1 MSKMSLEEATLKAL
15 YDELDD
21 SKEVTNVDGII
32 DDVLVIT
39 DPEISGDEYDE
50 IIERAQELVEDTPEG
65 DIPLDEDYLGQ
76 YAQTCPLCGATFVT
90 EEILE
95 PGATCPICLD
105 VPEAFV
111 MKGKLEAED
120 KVAADNGLVD
130 EEAENEEM
138 EAADVNEEIE
148 NETFEDNDEDLE
160 ALEKELAS
168 VQLSGNKLTEGF
180 EKCQAT
186 LPLDNYHSMGIIVSE
201 NGETVQY
208 MYSNDDEKVYESE
221 IEYDEEG
228 NPFFKDE
235 EGTVWNISDFMRVDY
250 MKESKEVK
258 EESKFLKGDKFKN
271 KEGAV
276 LIVDEVDAE
285 GRPQFYIYNPETDKR
300 GDMLSTDSFETL
312 EKILSDNHY
321 TKMEEDINWETKGKE
336 NDEIELPSTQ
346 DGTAKE
352 EIEAMLDRAY
362 TRALEKPLEESTDE
376 EVEDIHTRI
385 ENAESIEEIQD
396 IIYTIEDNDL
406 ETEAM
411 LAYQQCLEDGDDLEA
426 VKDFVIVTIEDNA
439 KYEESLEEDIEKKE
453 ELFIPDY
460 EHVQE
465 WTDKQVAEWI
475 VDNFKEITHRDI
487 EDVYNRPTEEDEETP
502 LFKDEVIDE
511 TAPAI
516 DDMISKLG
524 FNGKRREEILYAID
538 DCLVAH
544 RNDNP
549 APVFNEEEKVEEDKS
564 ALEKSMDALD
574 EIERLANGDVELLKI
589 GQEMGLIDFK
599 KYLQDKGLLKED
611 IQEEIEEVASLIDIQ
626 DLEACGDALN
636 KLYDAAVGGESDFLN
651 ANYRDE
657 LAQLCDRLDKILQ
670 TAKETRKGIEE

>member
-21 SKEVTNVDGII
+21 SRDITNVDGLVE
-32 DDVLVIT
+32 DVLVIT
-39 DPEISGDEYDE
+39 DPEVSSEEYEE
-50 IIERAQELVEDTPEG
+50 IIERAQEIVEDTPEG
-65 DIPLDEDYLGQ
+65 NIPLDEDYLGQ

-95 PGATCPICLD
+95 PGATCPICLE

-111 MKGKLEAED
+111 MVGRLEGDEAVAE
-120 KVAADNGLVD
+120 KNGLLD
-130 EEAENEEM
+130 NEEG
-138 EAADVNEEIE
+138 EESFGEE
-148 NETFEDNDEDLE
+148 NNVIPTSEKSEDDIAIDEFEDNDEDIE
-160 ALEKELAS
+160 RLEKELAS
-168 VQLSGNKLTEGF
+168 KEVPQGNILTE
-180 EKCQAT
+180 
-186 LPLDNYHSMGIIVSE
+186 S
-201 NGETVQY
+201 
-208 MYSNDDEKVYESE
+208 KV
-221 IEYDEEG
+221 
-228 NPFFKDE
+228 
-235 EGTVWNISDFMRVDY
+235 
-250 MKESKEVK
+250 
-258 EESKFLKGDKFKN
+258 EESINVGDTFRN
-271 KEGAV
+271 HLGAV
-276 LIVDEVDAE
+276 IVVVEPDNE
-285 GRPQFYIYNPETDKR
+285 GRPCWYVYNPETKVK
-300 GDMLSTDSFETL
+300 GEILSTDSYETFE
-312 EKILSDNHY
+312 KVLSDNGY
-321 TKMEEDINWETKGKE
+321 EKAEVVIEE
-336 NDEIELPSTQ
+336 
-346 DGTAKE
+346 AKE
-352 EIEAMLDRAY
+352 IVEETVTEEI
-362 TRALEKPLEESTDE
+362 
-376 EVEDIHTRI
+376 VEDIHTRI

-439 KYEESLEEDIEKKE
+439 KYEESLEEEKKVKFSIDGEEKVSYTAEDEFDGEREATIELVAQENGVSEDEVQVEVVEESLEKKE
-453 ELFIPDY
+453 ELLIPDY

-487 EDVYNRPTEEDEETP
+487 EDVYNRPSEEDEETP

-549 APVFNEEEKVEEDKS
+549 TPVFNKEEKVEEEKS

-574 EIERLANGDVELLKI
+574 EIERLANGDEELLKL
-589 GQEMGLIDFK
+589 GQEMGLVDFK
-599 KYLQDKGLLKED
+599 KYLQDKGLLKEA
-611 IQEEIEEVASLIDIQ
+611 ITIEGLEGNASLEDIE
-626 DLEACGDALN
+626 DLEAAGNALN
-636 KLYDAAVGGESDFLN
+636 KIWDAIVGGESDFLN
-651 ANYRDE
+651 TNYRDE
-657 LAQLCDRLDKILQ
+657 ISSICDQFDAILQ
-670 TAKETRKGIEE
+670 AAKDTRKDIEE

>member
-21 SKEVTNVDGII
+21 SRDITDVDGLVE
-32 DDVLVIT
+32 DVLVIT
-39 DPEISGDEYDE
+39 DPEVSSEEYEE
-50 IIERAQELVEDTPEG
+50 IIERAQEIVEDTPEG
-65 DIPLDEDYLGQ
+65 NIPLDEDYLGQ

-95 PGATCPICLD
+95 PGATCPICLE

-111 MKGKLEAED
+111 MVGRLEGDDAVAE
-120 KVAADNGLVD
+120 KNGLLD
-130 EEAENEEM
+130 NEEG
-138 EAADVNEEIE
+138 EESFGEE
-148 NETFEDNDEDLE
+148 NNVIPTSEKSEDDIATDEFEDNDEDIE
-160 ALEKELAS
+160 RLEKELAS
-168 VQLSGNKLTEGF
+168 KEIPQGNILTE
-180 EKCQAT
+180 
-186 LPLDNYHSMGIIVSE
+186 S
-201 NGETVQY
+201 
-208 MYSNDDEKVYESE
+208 KV
-221 IEYDEEG
+221 
-228 NPFFKDE
+228 
-235 EGTVWNISDFMRVDY
+235 
-250 MKESKEVK
+250 
-258 EESKFLKGDKFKN
+258 EESINVGDTFRN
-271 KEGAV
+271 HLGAV
-276 LIVDEVDAE
+276 IVVVEPDNE
-285 GRPQFYIYNPETDKR
+285 GRPCWYVYNPETKVK
-300 GDMLSTDSFETL
+300 GEILSTDSYETFE
-312 EKILSDNHY
+312 KVLSDNGY
-321 TKMEEDINWETKGKE
+321 EKAEVVIEE
-336 NDEIELPSTQ
+336 
-346 DGTAKE
+346 AKE
-352 EIEAMLDRAY
+352 IIEE
-362 TRALEKPLEESTDE
+362 EKPLEESTVE

-396 IIYTIEDNDL
+396 IIHTIEDNDL

-439 KYEESLEEDIEKKE
+439 KYEESLEEAIEKKE

-502 LFKDEVIDE
+502 LFKDDVIDE
-511 TAPAI
+511 TAPVI
-516 DDMISKLG
+516 DEMITKLG
-524 FNGKRREEILYAID
+524 FTGKRREEILYALD

-564 ALEKSMDALD
+564 ALEKSMNALD
-574 EIERLANGDVELLKI
+574 EIERLANGDEELLKI
-589 GQEMGLIDFK
+589 GQEMGLVDFK

-651 ANYRDE
+651 VNYRDE